1 MKTLILCVDRDDDLG
16 QKVGVISPI
25 VGRKDNLRAAI
36 ALALKDPEDSDVNSI
51 FAALQEYD
59 LKANENQDVEI
70 ATICGDKEV
79 GTRSD
84 QILAAQL
91 ESVLREVEPDSLIF
105 ISDGAEDEFIKPLI
119 YPRVKVDAVRRVI
132 VRQQKDIESTFYII
146 SNALKD
152 EKVLK
157 RIGIPII
164 VALFIWS
171 LFSIISLTIG
181 FIQGIA
187 LPDYGLPAVMMAMA
201 LYIFVKIFKLEKTF
215 TAVGKDIKLSL
226 ERGRYIQ
233 IFTAIVALVVG
244 GYGFFMQGLWPIID
258 ADLPESEFFITL
270 AEKSMWYI
278 LGGILIYGI
287 GKAMDLYYRKGLAFR
302 PLPTIVFS
310 VFGIGFIMRA
320 ILDIAGFLLLDE
332 PIETGDIQMITILVL
347 IGFAFLVIT
356 VWIHT
361 YIKERYISRPVS
373 PGWRR

>member
-16 QKVGVISPI
+16 QKVGVISPVI
-25 VGRKDNLRAAI
+25 GRKDNLRAAI

-59 LKANENQDVEI
+59 QKVNENQEVEI
-70 ATICGDKEV
+70 ATICGDKDV

-84 QILAAQL
+84 QILSAQL
-91 ESVLREVEPDSLIF
+91 ESVLREIEPDSIIF

-119 YPRVKVDAVRRVI
+119 YPRVKIDAVRRVI
-132 VRQQKDIESTFYII
+132 VRQQKDIESTYYII

-164 VALFIWS
+164 VVLFIWS

-181 FIQGIA
+181 YIRNIDI
-187 LPDYGLPAVMMAMA
+187 PDYGLAAVMMAMA
-201 LYIFVKIFKLEKTF
+201 IYIFTKIFRLETTF
-215 TAVGKDIKLSL
+215 TAVGKDIKLAL

-233 IFTAIVALVVG
+233 IFTAFVALIVAG
-244 GYGFFMQGLWPIID
+244 FGFFIRGLIPLYNEEISD
-258 ADLPESEFFITL
+258 PEFFIDL
-270 AEKSMWYI
+270 AYNSMWYI
-278 LGGILIYGI
+278 LGAILIYGI
-287 GKAMDLYYRKGLAFR
+287 GKSLDLYYRRGLAFR
-302 PLPTIVFS
+302 PLPSITLSI
-310 VFGIGFIMRA
+310 FGIGFILTA
-320 ILDIAGFLLLDE
+320 ILDIASFLLLGKE
-332 PIETGDIQMITILVL
+332 YDIQKIFILVL
-347 IGFAFLVIT
+347 IGFLFLIFT

-361 YIKERYISRPVS
+361 YIRERYITRPAS